1 MPSSTRSN
9 KESQLLFSEDP
20 ASLER
25 SIRKEIRS
33 ASIDTINPLSTD
45 TDAPLPTETT
55 SPSTDTFHPTSID
68 IRICISIDTVP
79 RVMVAPII
87 LIRDENGDLRD
98 QEGHLRN
105 EAGQKLNAQNEV
117 IPEPETAPTGAV
129 QPVEEAART
138 LADYNRPNQFYTNMK
153 NPHTSATP

>member
-33 ASIDTINPLSTD
+33 ASIDAINCLSTD
-45 TDAPLPTETT
+45 TDAPLPTETPSSSTDTRTFTSTDTT
-55 SPSTDTFHPTSID
+55 SPSTDIFHPTSID
-68 IRICISIDTVP
+68 TPNRISIDTTP

-87 LIRDENGDLRD
+87 LTRDENGDLRD

-117 IPEPETAPTGAV
+117 IPE
-129 QPVEEAART
+129 
-138 LADYNRPNQFYTNMK
+138 LFNL
-153 NPHTSATP
+153 